1 MEEFCSFKDF
11 ESVRLKATYNIEI
24 GDRIIEPGETIAYFD
39 KVQIAGLNEVRD
51 YITAHGGYEDRTRVI
66 WDRTKELHLTF
77 SRGVFSKE
85 QFALMYNSRLIE
97 VASEDLVKVPMREFL
112 ESDENGIIQCK
123 YAPVHDIYVYNK
135 ATGLRIDFTI
145 VTGEDEDGTR
155 LQIETP
161 YLDVIVDYY
170 FDYNGNTHV
179 VKIGQR
185 LLTGF
190 VELEGI
196 TRIKDDVTGQI
207 VTGII
212 KIPHLRLMSDL
223 SIRLGAAANPV
234 VATFGGTAFPVGPRG
249 NTRVVEFYYLSD
261 DIQADL

>member
-1 MEEFCSFKDF
+1 MEEFGSFKDF

-39 KVQIAGLNEVRD
+39 KVQIAGLNEVKD
-51 YITAHGGYEDRTRVI
+51 YITAHGGFEDRTRVI
-66 WDRTKELHLTF
+66 WDRTKELHLMF
-77 SRGVFSKE
+77 ARGVFSKE
-85 QFALMYNSRLIE
+85 QFALMYNSHLMER
-97 VASEDLVKVPMREFL
+97 AQGDHTMVPMREFL
-112 ESDENGIIQCK
+112 ESDENGIIECK
-123 YAPVHDIYVYNK
+123 FVPAHNIYVYK
-135 ATGLRIDFTI
+135 KSTGEKLEFTV
-145 VTGEDEDGTR
+145 VTGEQEDGR
-155 LQIETP
+155 KLQIEDAYT
-161 YLDVIVDYY
+161 DVIVDYY
-170 FDYNGNTHV
+170 FDYFGDTSV

-212 KIPHLRLMSDL
+212 KIPRLRLMSDL

-234 VATFGGTAFPVGPRG
+234 VANFGATAFPVGSRG
-249 NTRVVEFYYLSD
+249 NTRVVEWYYLSD

>member
-1 MEEFCSFKDF
+1 MEEYGSFKDF
-11 ESVRLKATYNIEI
+11 ESVRLKATYNMEI
-24 GDRIIEPGETIAYFD
+24 GGRTIEPGETIAYFD
-39 KVQIAGLNEVRD
+39 KVQIAGLSEVRD
-51 YITAHGGYEDRTRVI
+51 YITAHGGFEDRTRVI
-66 WDRTKELHLTF
+66 WDRTKELRLSF

-85 QFALMYNSRLIE
+85 QFALMYNSQLFE
-97 VASEDLVKVPMREFL
+97 VAQGDLVKVPYREYL
-112 ESDENGIIQCK
+112 ESDENGVITCK

-135 ATGLRIDFTI
+135 NTGKRLSFEI
-145 VTGEDEDGTR
+145 VDDEEKNKLLIED
-155 LQIETP
+155 P
-161 YLDVIVDYY
+161 YVDVIIDYY
-170 FDYNGNTHV
+170 FDYNGNTSV

-196 TRIKDDVTGQI
+196 TRVKDDETGRI

-234 VATFGGTAFPVGPRG
+234 VATFSGTAFPVGPRG
-249 NTRVVEFYYLSD
+249 NTRVVEFYYLDD